1 MKHLRL
7 WILGA
12 ALGSFVAGMNV
23 GFAIPKVLAAGD
35 SGAALPDEVREDLEY
50 VQRIASTYEL
60 SAAQTRSLRLVMQ
73 AARDDALRAF
83 LAVEPSQ
90 LPPALQTKLLAASS
104 KREQRFR
111 ALLTEPQRA
120 RYDIDS
126 RPQQNR

>member
-23 GFAIPKVLAAGD
+23 GYTIPKVLAAGD
-35 SGAALPDEVREDLEY
+35 LAAELPAHLREDLAY
-50 VQRIASTYEL
+50 VDQIVANYGL
-60 SAAQTRSLRLVMQ
+60 SAAQARSLRLLMQ
-73 AARDDALRAF
+73 AKREDEDRALRSAP
-83 LAVEPSQ
+83 AAQ
-90 LPPALQTKLLAASS
+90 LPPSVQKRLLEARSTS
-104 KREQRFR
+104 EQRLR
-111 ALLTEPQRA
+111 ALLTPAQRE

>member
-35 SGAALPDEVREDLEY
+35 SGAVLPDQARDDLDY
-50 VQRIASTYEL
+50 VQRIAATYGL
-60 SAAQTRSLRLVMQ
+60 SAAQARSLRLVMQ
-73 AARDDALRAF
+73 AAREDELRAF
-83 LAVEPSQ
+83 LAAEPSQ
-90 LPPALQTKLLAASS
+90 LPQALQTKLLAARS
-104 KREQRFR
+104 KAEQRLR

>member
-1 MKHLRL
+1 VKHLRL

-23 GFAIPKVLAAGD
+23 GFAIPRVLAAGD
-35 SGAALPDEVREDLEY
+35 SGAALPDQARDDIDY
-50 VQRIASTYEL
+50 VQRIAATYGL
-60 SAAQTRSLRLVMQ
+60 SSAQVRSLRLVMQ
-73 AARDDALRAF
+73 SAREDELRAF
-83 LAVEPSQ
+83 LAAEPSQ
-90 LPPALQTKLLAASS
+90 LPPALQTKLLAARS
-104 KREQRFR
+104 KAEQRLR

>member
-23 GFAIPKVLAAGD
+23 GYTIPKALAAGD
-35 SGAALPDEVREDLEY
+35 LAAELPAHLREDLAY
-50 VQRIASTYEL
+50 VDQIVANYGL
-60 SAAQTRSLRLVMQ
+60 SSAQERSLRLLMQ
-73 AARDDALRAF
+73 AKREDEDRALRSAP
-83 LAVEPSQ
+83 AAQ
-90 LPPALQTKLLAASS
+90 LPRSVQERLLQARSTS
-104 KREQRFR
+104 EQRLR
-111 ALLTEPQRA
+111 ALLSPAQRE